1 MFPPP
6 LGEGGAGFGTRSCC
20 VSVAGLAWSTVG
32 GECLAHDDVFFDTH
46 FRWGEGNRKNSQSL
60 PCCSFLCKTWLAGSA
75 YPGWYELPVYLLC
88 DSLRDHGHAIVPT
101 ITLNSWAETN
111 PFCLPP
117 FHKGQ
122 LQPHTTFCPVSYYFE
137 YLQSLR
143 SPPPFS
149 QSSSLWINPR
159 TTICC
164 QLSSVGEPTF
174 SNLPLKIGG
183 NPARRRHI
191 LIPALGGRAAGGS
204 LGARGQPDLAYKWVG
219 QLGLLRETLSPK
231 KINK

>member
-1 MFPPP
+1 MLFISVQNMT
-6 LGEGGAGFGTRSCC
+6 GWFCISRMVWASC
-20 VSVAGLAWSTVG
+20 V
-32 GECLAHDDVFFDTH
+32 
-46 FRWGEGNRKNSQSL
+46 
-60 PCCSFLCKTWLAGSA
+60 
-75 YPGWYELPVYLLC
+75 
-88 DSLRDHGHAIVPT
+88 
-101 ITLNSWAETN
+101 
-111 PFCLPP
+111 
-117 FHKGQ
+117 
-122 LQPHTTFCPVSYYFE
+122 
-137 YLQSLR
+137 
-143 SPPPFS
+143 
-149 QSSSLWINPR
+149 SSLWLPKRSWPCYSAHNNSEFLSWNKPLLPAPLSQGPATATYHFLSCKLLFWVSAEPAQSSTLQSEFFIVNLNPR

-164 QLSSVGEPTF
+164 QLSSVGEPTL